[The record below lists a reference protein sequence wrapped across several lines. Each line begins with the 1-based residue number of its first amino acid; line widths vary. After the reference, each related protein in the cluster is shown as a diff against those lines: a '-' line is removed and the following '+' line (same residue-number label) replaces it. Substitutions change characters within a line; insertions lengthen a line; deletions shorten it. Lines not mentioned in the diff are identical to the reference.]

1 MDKKSILGILV
12 AVAGLICWNI
22 YYTRQ
27 LQDYRAAEQA
37 ARDAAAAKAAEEAKN
52 QPPAPTVSAP
62 ATVIAPPVA
71 APPAPPVAVE
81 PVVSEQIE
89 KLSTKS
95 VEYAFT
101 NLGGG
106 LQRAKLFEHLM
117 DKSSRQNVV
126 LNEFGSIPIGA
137 VSEVAGEKTREPFK
151 VTRDLSGA
159 VVFESLE
166 ARPVLLTKKFTL
178 PQFEA
183 LQGDD
188 RLREEYRL
196 RLDLTFANSGPQ
208 PVPVPAYF
216 VHTGSAGPI
225 HHLDQALYIG
235 FNYFRGT
242 TNTFI
247 PASWFSGGGFLFFS
261 KPPRA
266 VYPEKPEVMSEVRW
280 AASTNQY
287 FATIITPIVPQKT
300 DRATQTNL
308 RGVGVWAKRFQLT
321 PEQWQAAGHSDS
333 LPGEPF
339 AVDGALA
346 MPGFTLAPRESVT
359 RSFHLLAGP
368 REHRRLRE
376 LSEAEDEILDF
387 GWFALI
393 SKGLLN
399 SLNFFNSLL
408 GSYWAAIIA
417 LTICIR
423 SAMWPLQNR
432 ATQTAKKMQALSP
445 KLKELQEK
453 FKDDPTRMQQET
465 TKMWKEYGINPLGG
479 CLPMLVQ
486 IPIFFGFF
494 NMLNKAVEL
503 RNSSF
508 LWVHDLSQ
516 PDTVARI
523 LGFPL
528 NPLPLVMA
536 VTMIWQM
543 HVTPK
548 TGDAMQQRLMM
559 FMPLIFIAF
568 CYNYAAALALYWTVQ
583 NLFSIVQLFITRD
596 KGTATPQKVAVPA
609 KLVGPARKKR

>member
-1 MDKKSILGILV
+1 MDKKSIIGILL
-12 AVAGLICWNI
+12 AVVGLISWNI
-22 YYTRQ
+22 HYTRQ
-27 LQDYRAAEQA
+27 LTEYRAAEQA
-37 ARDAAAAKAAEEAKN
+37 AREAAAAKAAEEARK
-52 QPPAPTVSAP
+52 QASTE
-62 ATVIAPPVA
+62 IAA
-71 APPAPPVAVE
+71 APPAVTPPAPAAAVE
-81 PVVSEQIE
+81 QTVPEQLE

-95 VEYAFT
+95 VEYLFT

-106 LQRAKLFEHLM
+106 LHRAKLFDHLV
-117 DKSSRQNVV
+117 DTTSRRNVV

-137 VSEVAGEKTREPFK
+137 VSEVAGEKIKEPFK
-151 VTRDLSGA
+151 VTRGHGGA
-159 VVFESLE
+159 IVFESLA
-166 ARPVLLTKKFTL
+166 ARPALLTKKFTL
-178 PQFEA
+178 PQFES

-196 RLDLTFANSGPQ
+196 RLDLTFANPGPQ
-208 PVPVPAYF
+208 PIAVPAYY

-225 HHLDQALYIG
+225 HHLDQALYVG

-261 KPPRA
+261 SPPRA
-266 VYPEKPEVMSEVRW
+266 VYPEKPEVMTDVRW
-280 AASTNQY
+280 AAATNQY
-287 FATIITPIVPQKT
+287 FATIITPIVPAQT
-300 DRATQTNL
+300 DRATQTSL
-308 RGVGVWAKRFQLT
+308 RGVGVWAKRFDLNR
-321 PEQWQAAGHSDS
+321 EQWQAAGHTDA

-346 MPGFTLAPRESVT
+346 MPGFTLAPGASVT
-359 RSFHLLAGP
+359 RGFHLLAGP

-376 LSEAEDEILDF
+376 LNEAEDEILDF

-399 SLNFFNSLL
+399 SLNFFNDLL

-432 ATQTAKKMQALSP
+432 ATETAKKMQALSP

-453 FKDDPTRMQQET
+453 YKDDPMRMQQET

-516 PDTVARI
+516 PDTVAHI

-536 VTMIWQM
+536 VTMVWQM

-548 TGDAMQQRLMM
+548 TGDKMQQRLMM

-596 KGTATPQKVAVPA
+596 KGTPPPQKVAVA
-609 KLVGPARKKR
+609 ATVAGPMKKKR